1 MRFLITKIKCRE
13 KFLFTNRLLIVALVI
28 TGAIAA
34 WGIIDTSSLAA
45 TSAYLVKVEFT
56 AYAWFI
62 MLTVSFLLITSIFLA
77 VSRYGRIKLGQDD
90 DEPEFSTVSWLSML
104 FAAGMGVGLLYW
116 GTAEP
121 LTHYLLISEFEDPRS
136 SASKALSMT
145 NFHWGLH
152 AWAIYA
158 LTGLV
163 IAYFGFR
170 LGCPSLVSAPI
181 IKVFGVNRITRGVG
195 WLCDLL
201 AIVAIAIGL
210 GGSVAMGVFQVKEGV
225 DALFGLQDTGM
236 TLTFGIFVVLCISYI
251 LPLTVDLGRGMA
263 ILSNAAMA
271 IAGGLM
277 IYILLFLSLIHI

>member
-1 MRFLITKIKCRE
+1 M
-13 KFLFTNRLLIVALVI
+13 FTNRLLIVALVI

-136 SASKALSMT
+136 SASKALSMLT
-145 NFHWGLH
+145 LVF
-152 AWAIYA
+152 AWAAPVSSARRSSRFLESTESLGVLVGYAICWRLSLLQLAWGVLLRWAYFRSKRA
-158 LTGLV
+158 LTRYL
-163 IAYFGFR
+163 GFR
-170 LGCPSLVSAPI
+170 TQA
-181 IKVFGVNRITRGVG
+181 
-195 WLCDLL
+195 
-201 AIVAIAIGL
+201 
-210 GGSVAMGVFQVKEGV
+210 
-225 DALFGLQDTGM
+225 
-236 TLTFGIFVVLCISYI
+236 
-251 LPLTVDLGRGMA
+251 
-263 ILSNAAMA
+263 
-271 IAGGLM
+271 
-277 IYILLFLSLIHI
+277 